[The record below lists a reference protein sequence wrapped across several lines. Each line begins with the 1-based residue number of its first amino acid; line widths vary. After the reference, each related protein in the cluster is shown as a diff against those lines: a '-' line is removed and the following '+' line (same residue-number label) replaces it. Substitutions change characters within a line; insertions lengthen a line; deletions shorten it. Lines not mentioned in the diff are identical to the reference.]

1 MEKTVIELFA
11 GVVGLR
17 VGLDNINTLSIQNF
31 NNYPKEDIDSLT
43 QEILESADN
52 FIKRKGVAFG
62 I

>member
-11 GVVGLR
+11 GVVGFR

-31 NNYPKEDIDSLT
+31 NNYSKEDIDSLT